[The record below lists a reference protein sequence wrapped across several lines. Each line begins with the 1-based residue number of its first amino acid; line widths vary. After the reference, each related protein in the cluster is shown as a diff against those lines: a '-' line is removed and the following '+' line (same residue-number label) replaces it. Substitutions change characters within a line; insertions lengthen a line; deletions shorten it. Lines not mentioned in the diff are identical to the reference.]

1 MCRPPRRGHPATMQT
16 PDDFPRT
23 AIVTG
28 SDSGIGRAT
37 AVALAR
43 VGCDVG
49 VTWHSDREGAER
61 TAEEVRACGRRAE
74 VHHLD
79 LTRLPEAAAVVDD
92 LADALG
98 GVDVLVNGSGT
109 GTATPLIDLDFD
121 TWRRVL
127 ATDLDGAF
135 LCLQRAARRMIAA
148 GRGGRIVNITSVHE
162 HAPRVGAAPYCAA
175 KGGLGQLTRT
185 AAIELAAHGIT
196 VNAVAPGEIATPMTG
211 QEDTDPTSTRRP
223 GIPLGR
229 PANAWEVADVI
240 VFLASSAA
248 SYVTGASWA
257 VDGGMLQMGPMAGS
271 HLTSDDWRSG

>member
-1 MCRPPRRGHPATMQT
+1 MQT
-16 PDDFPRT
+16 PEGFPHS

-43 VGCDVG
+43 AGCDVG
-49 VTWHSDREGAER
+49 ITWHEDRDGAER
-61 TAEEVRACGRRAE
+61 TAEEVRGTGRRAE
-74 VHHLD
+74 IRQLD
-79 LTRLPEAAAVVDD
+79 LTRLPGSAGVVDE
-92 LADALG
+92 LADGLG
-98 GVDVLVNGSGT
+98 GLDVLVNCAGT
-109 GTATPLIDLDFD
+109 GTATPLLELDFD
-121 TWRRVL
+121 TWRQVL

-135 LCLQRAARRMIAA
+135 LCLQLAARRMIAA

-185 AAIELAAHGIT
+185 AAIELAAHGVT

-211 QEDTDPTSTRRP
+211 QEDTDPAATRRP

-229 PANAWEVADVI
+229 PGHAQEVADV
-240 VFLASSAA
+240 VAFLASPAA

-257 VDGGMLQMGPMAGS
+257 VDGGMLQMDPMAGS
-271 HLTSDDWRSG
+271 HLNSDDWRSG